1 MGTTRLPLLLILDAN
16 VIIAA
21 HEFGAWETVCRTHT
35 VGVPSIV
42 INAEVYFYRKPDG
55 TAVTIDLKG
64 QVGKS
69 ITELSCTADEL
80 LALSEK
86 LDSVTDQ
93 EVHAGEKEALAILQ
107 RSPDHTFC
115 TFDHTAI
122 EVMALLGLSERGM
135 SFQSL
140 LKSCGITKALQ
151 HKHTEEFYKEHLE
164 KGKVNM
170 LQGTGLRK
178 AALLGKGPLKR

>member
-21 HEFGAWETVCRTHT
+21 HEFGAWEKICQTHT
-35 VGVPSIV
+35 ICIPSI
-42 INAEVYFYRKPDG
+42 ILNLEVYFYRKPDG
-55 TAVTIDLKG
+55 TAVTIDLIG

-69 ITELSCTADEL
+69 ITELSCTAAEL
-80 LALSEK
+80 IALSEK

-107 RSPDHTFC
+107 KSPDHAFC
-115 TFDHTAI
+115 TFDHAAI
-122 EVMALLGLSERGM
+122 EVMALLGLSERGI
-135 SFQSL
+135 SFQAL

-164 KGKVNM
+164 KGKINR

-178 AALLGKGPLKR
+178 AALSCKTELKR